1 MNFDTSRIILKPV
14 QVTFLEMHERPAAA
28 PAPFFQTRFEQLPRP
43 IAVSDY
49 RSYYYGVGKQWYWLD
64 RMVMDDTALDQKI
77 NASNVEIFVFYVDD
91 QPAGFAEFVLE
102 KDYVEILYF
111 GLLPAYVGKGYG
123 NQFLQTVIQH
133 AWSYQPQHIQ
143 LNTCSLDHP
152 NAMNVYKKAGF
163 KEVRTATEDRR
174 ILT

>member
-1 MNFDTSRIILKPV
+1 MNLDTSRIILKPV
-14 QVTFLEMHERPAAA
+14 QVTFLEMHERPTTTTS
-28 PAPFFQTRFEQLPRP
+28 PFFQTRFEQLPKP
-43 IAVSDY
+43 IDVSHY
-49 RSYYYGVGKQWYWLD
+49 RNYYYGVGKQWYWLD
-64 RMVMDDTALDQKI
+64 RMVMDDVSLGQKI
-77 NASNVEIFVFYVDD
+77 NAPNVEIFVFYVDD

-133 AWSYQPQHIQ
+133 AWSYQPRHIQ
-143 LNTCSLDHP
+143 LNTCALDHP